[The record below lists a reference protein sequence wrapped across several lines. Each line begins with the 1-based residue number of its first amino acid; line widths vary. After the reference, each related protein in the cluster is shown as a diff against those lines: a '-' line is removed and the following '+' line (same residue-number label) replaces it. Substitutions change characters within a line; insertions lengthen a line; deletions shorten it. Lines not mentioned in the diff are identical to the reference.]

1 MGKKH
6 SRMKLLNQ
14 STSRT
19 VPGGVGGLLAIT
31 DARQGSHFCAY
42 DGNGNVTALVKAD
55 GSGLTAQYEYGPFGE
70 VLRATGPMA
79 KANLFRFSTKYQDGE
94 TDLLYYGYRYYNAS
108 TGRWLSRDPIG
119 DFAFLKSRKPNL
131 SQTFLQPVSTASW
144 LPRKSGSSEK
154 FVLLGGP
161 GCLEG

>member
-1 MGKKH
+1 
-6 SRMKLLNQ
+6 MKLLNQ

-94 TDLLYYGYRYYNAS
+94 TDLLYYGYRYYN
-108 TGRWLSRDPIG
+108 
-119 DFAFLKSRKPNL
+119 
-131 SQTFLQPVSTASW
+131 
-144 LPRKSGSSEK
+144 
-154 FVLLGGP
+154 
-161 GCLEG
+161 